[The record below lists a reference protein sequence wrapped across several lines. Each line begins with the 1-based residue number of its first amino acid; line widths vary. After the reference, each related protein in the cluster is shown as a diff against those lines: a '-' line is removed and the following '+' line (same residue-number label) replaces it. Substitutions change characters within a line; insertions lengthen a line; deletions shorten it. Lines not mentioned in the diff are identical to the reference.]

1 MKLLLKYLILLITG
15 GAIYYIIE
23 LLWRGYSHWTMA
35 IVGGIC
41 FILVGMINE
50 FYNWYMA
57 LVSQMFLS
65 AIIITGIELIAG
77 IVLNIFLKLNIW
89 DYSNLPYNFIG
100 QVCLLYTNIWFL
112 LSLPA
117 ILLDDYIRHRFLGEE
132 KPHYKLF

>member
-1 MKLLLKYLILLITG
+1 MKQLLKYLVLLITG
-15 GAIYYIIE
+15 GVIYYIIE

-41 FILVGMINE
+41 FILVGLLNE
-50 FYNWYMA
+50 FYTWDMA
-57 LVSQMFLS
+57 LVSQMFVS
-65 AIIITGIELIAG
+65 AVIITGIELIAG
-77 IVLNIFLKLNIW
+77 IILNIFLGLDIW
-89 DYSNLPYNFIG
+89 DYGNLPYNFIG

-117 ILLDDYIRHRFLGEE
+117 ILLDDYIRYRFLGEG

>member
-1 MKLLLKYLILLITG
+1 MKQLLKYLVLSITG
-15 GAIYYIIE
+15 GIIYYIIE
-23 LLWRGYSHWTMA
+23 LLWRGYSHWTMT

-50 FYNWYMA
+50 FYTWDMA
-57 LVSQMFLS
+57 LISQMFLS
-65 AIIITGIELIAG
+65 AIIITGMELIAG
-77 IVLNIFLKLNIW
+77 IILNIFLVLNIW

-100 QVCLLYTNIWFL
+100 QICLLYTNIWFI

-117 ILLDDYIRHRFLGEE
+117 ILLDDYIRYRFFVEE

>member
-1 MKLLLKYLILLITG
+1 MKQLLKYFVLLITG
-15 GAIYYIIE
+15 GIIYYIIE

-41 FILVGMINE
+41 FILVGTINE
-50 FYNWYMA
+50 FYTWDMA

-65 AIIITGIELIAG
+65 AIIITGMELIAG
-77 IVLNIFLKLNIW
+77 IMLNIFIGLDIW
-89 DYSNLPYNFIG
+89 DYSNLPYNILG
-100 QVCLLYTNIWFL
+100 QICLLYTNIWFL

-117 ILLDDYIRHRFLGEE
+117 ILLDDYIRYRWLSEE